1 MATFTK
7 PTLVPRWADVG
18 GNIAAAPEGLKDV
31 GWGNNQ
37 EPPAGIQNEWQN
49 LVGEWFKWL
58 NERLDDGMSPDEVA
72 LLAPADASQAIKF
85 NEQGARILRGLAV
98 GFDQN
103 PPPGGIAFG
112 DAQANLTNDGTLVRL
127 EFDTGDHI
135 EFDRSNNLLRFT
147 VAGTLLFTLTA
158 AGTNFMAPLGVSSI
172 AADNAT
178 VGVNL
183 NVIGTSNL
191 QGNTTGTTA
200 TFSDVTVDS
209 LSGLSVS
216 TSEADIH
223 HGIRI
228 RSLPVSGLDSTSVS
242 GVASG
247 TDIPSVVLDGTTD
260 EILVPVPL
268 IDGDRL
274 LAIRL
279 WVTDP
284 QGAIVLAHRAW
295 TPAIGVA
302 PVATVVNTGAT
313 TGTGSLESVQLS
325 GLNHVVTGLEIHN
338 LYIRYNVAGGGV
350 LPANLYS
357 VQMIY
362 DRP

>member
-18 GNIAAAPEGLKDV
+18 GNIAVAPEGLKDV

-58 NERLDDGMSPDEVA
+58 DERLDDGMSPDEVA
-72 LLAPADASQAIKF
+72 LLAPADASDAIKF

-103 PPPGGIAFG
+103 PPPGAIAFG

-135 EFDRSNNLLRFT
+135 EFDRANNRMRFT
-147 VAGTLLFTLTA
+147 IAGTLLFTLSASGATF
-158 AGTNFMAPLGVSSI
+158 AGLLGVTAL

-183 NVIGTSNL
+183 NVIGT
-191 QGNTTGTTA
+191 TTGNTA

-209 LSGLSVS
+209 VTTL
-216 TSEADIH
+216 EPDIR
-223 HGIRI
+223 HGVRT
-228 RSLPVSGLDSTSVS
+228 RQLAVSGLDSTGVS
-242 GVASG
+242 GIASG
-247 TDIPSVVLDGTTD
+247 TTVPSVILDGTTD
-260 EILVPVPL
+260 EILVPLPL

-274 LAIRL
+274 LGIRL

-284 QGAIVLAHRAW
+284 QGAVVLAHRAW